1 MCGPLIGYRK
11 INVDAFFLTYL
22 THLMPLVSLPPENT
36 KKIRGFLMFSGGIER
51 YQLHEIRLGQC
62 FYHIETSQLICIPTK
77 ALIKYFYCK
86 RSPSNV
92 TSVSRLK

>member
-1 MCGPLIGYRK
+1 
-11 INVDAFFLTYL
+11 
-22 THLMPLVSLPPENT
+22 
-36 KKIRGFLMFSGGIER
+36 MFSGGIER